1 MTDVI
6 VDATTMTAAMM
17 IEATMT
23 DVMEAATTI
32 VDTITAV
39 IMGVATMIADMMTA
53 AIMDVVTATA
63 VTITGLTPVPSLHTV
78 TLMVIASERLKSS
91 GKYTL
96 FVNNLIFFFMY
107 YLYIQNGRSNKN
119 LRDDIRAYI
128 IKFSNILSGL

>member
-6 VDATTMTAAMM
+6 VDVTMMTAATMTA
-17 IEATMT
+17 
-23 DVMEAATTI
+23 DMEAATTI

-39 IMGVATMIADMMTA
+39 IMGVAMMIEDMMTA

-63 VTITGLTPVPSLHTV
+63 VTMTGLTPVPSLHTI
-78 TLMVIASERLKSS
+78 TLMVVASERLKSS

-96 FVNNLIFFFMY
+96 FVNNLIFFFIY
-107 YLYIQNGRSNKN
+107 NLYIQNGHSNKN
-119 LRDDIRAYI
+119 FRNDIRTYI